1 MDLWWLF
8 HTPNSRNLAK
18 HVFFT
23 FPTWTQVG
31 RTPNSIASTT
41 NTDIYLFYSK
51 VTGQYHSLKGTV
63 VEAVGDLTGA
73 PSWSQSG
80 KEEHLAGEAEYQG
93 AQATAY
99 VEGAADRITGKAD
112 TVIGAITGDKARQ
125 ISGISNHCKHFIL
138 VLTWLAQ
145 ETSHTTKVSLL
156 KKQTNS
162 KDIMRP
168 SARVQYLCIP
178 PFYYLPDYK

>member
-1 MDLWWLF
+1 MLESWCRIFIFARYVVMFVLYG
-8 HTPNSRNLAK
+8 HRRGISE
-18 HVFFT
+18 
-23 FPTWTQVG
+23 
-31 RTPNSIASTT
+31 SILSPRCLHQRRVRAP
-41 NTDIYLFYSK
+41 
-51 VTGQYHSLKGTV
+51 QYHSLKGTV